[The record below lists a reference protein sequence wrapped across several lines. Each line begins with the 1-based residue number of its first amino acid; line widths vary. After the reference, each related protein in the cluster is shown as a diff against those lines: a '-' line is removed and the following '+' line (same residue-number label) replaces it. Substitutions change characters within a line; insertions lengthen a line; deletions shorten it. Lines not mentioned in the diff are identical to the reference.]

1 MWKSFFNT
9 WIGPEAGKRLG
20 PISSRKAALLALLCV
35 LSGYGMSGCG
45 YGAYVA
51 GGVVNGFEGN
61 VVDHSFEFNVDT
73 DSPGIE
79 LLDYEYSRRKPSK
92 EAYLKIGGNHVAQS
106 EGITGGFPRGNF
118 VYMKWRVRATDE
130 VFEDRVDLRQRLP
143 SDIRHQRIYCV
154 IDGNQLYV
162 LLIDLR
168 KYREKVTTEELKMSE
183 ADATTP
189 VKHVLTQY
197 ILYRVKK
204 AYPDPISI
212 LR

>member
-1 MWKSFFNT
+1 MNRKSAL
-9 WIGPEAGKRLG
+9 I
-20 PISSRKAALLALLCV
+20 ALLGTF
-35 LSGYGMSGCG
+35 SGYGLIGCG
-45 YGAYVA
+45 YGAYAVA
-51 GGVVNGFEGN
+51 DVVNDLKGN
-61 VVDHSFEFNVDT
+61 TVDHSFEFNVDT

-79 LLDYEYSRRKPSK
+79 VLDYEYSTRKPSK
-92 EAYLKIGGNHVAQS
+92 AAYLKIGGNHVAQS
-106 EGITGGFPRGNF
+106 EGITGGFPRGDF

-183 ADATTP
+183 ADATSP